1 MLETAGALMG
11 VRRRRWSQMRWW
23 WGGAF
28 GCAVGWGAGRPWP
41 GSPCCRRGGT
51 LPSQRCAVAM
61 FCFFFW
67 LLTLNLQDGTLALCG
82 TSWSCRCLRSVA
94 LGRGTVELGRVVAGG
109 APVGR
114 KLATGGRWCA
124 APRGSGRAAGS
135 RRGAKPHPGQSSC
148 LNFTK
153 TIRG

>member
-1 MLETAGALMG
+1 MVVVGCLWLRGGLGCQKIVAGIPVLQTRGQAAVPALHSGDVLLLFLAVNVKSPGRDPRSLRHEPVLPVPLVGHGGQRHGGAL
-11 VRRRRWSQMRWW
+11 
-23 WGGAF
+23 
-28 GCAVGWGAGRPWP
+28 VGW
-41 GSPCCRRGGT
+41 
-51 LPSQRCAVAM
+51 
-61 FCFFFW
+61 
-67 LLTLNLQDGTLALCG
+67 
-82 TSWSCRCLRSVA
+82 
-94 LGRGTVELGRVVAGG
+94 
-109 APVGR
+109 